1 MTLGWGLNRAVDTTL
16 ISPLTRGG
24 AGHFAAAVLLDARK
38 AKESAYPEPLHN
50 SRCRLDVLGIEVGGR
65 WSEEAA
71 SFITDLAR
79 TKIRDTPAPIALRR
93 YRLFHFE
100 MDSFLHTRGGDS
112 ICSQRPFRARKPQSH
127 LKKKCIFPNGRC
139 LWTLQILPLDF
150 GFWTCTFGDWRGIN
164 TVPMPGL

>member
-1 MTLGWGLNRAVDTTL
+1 MFDLGVGAQSGSRHHSNLPTHPWRCSAPWGRPTLPQQCSSMPA
-16 ISPLTRGG
+16 
-24 AGHFAAAVLLDARK
+24 K

-71 SFITDLAR
+71 SFITDFAR

-100 MDSFLHTRGGDS
+100 MDSFLHTRGRGQHLQPAS
-112 ICSQRPFRARKPQSH
+112 FSSTQTTIP
-127 LKKKCIFPNGRC
+127 LKKK
-139 LWTLQILPLDF
+139 
-150 GFWTCTFGDWRGIN
+150 
-164 TVPMPGL
+164 